1 MRRGR
6 VFSYLQCEMKELEHI
21 IIRQLRAGDEEAYRY
36 LFDRHYAV
44 LCRFANEWVGDPFL
58 AETIVGDV
66 IFHLW
71 EIRDTLEIDTSLRAY
86 LMRAVRNRCYNHLS
100 SESKKRETPFSA
112 LAPDT
117 LEREPALS
125 LGEHP
130 LGLLLERELEGEI
143 IRSIERL
150 GDECKRVFKKSR
162 FERKRN
168 EEIAVELGISVNTV
182 KYHIKMAL
190 ARLRQDLGKYLLFLI
205 FVFILY

>member
-1 MRRGR
+1 
-6 VFSYLQCEMKELEHI
+6 MKELEHI

-36 LFDRHYAV
+36 LYDRHYAV
-44 LCRFANEWVGDPFL
+44 LCRFANAWVDDPFL
-58 AETIVGDV
+58 AEMIVGDV

-162 FERKRN
+162 FERKKN
-168 EEIAVELGISVNTV
+168 EEIAAELGISVNTV

-205 FVFILY
+205 FAFMLY